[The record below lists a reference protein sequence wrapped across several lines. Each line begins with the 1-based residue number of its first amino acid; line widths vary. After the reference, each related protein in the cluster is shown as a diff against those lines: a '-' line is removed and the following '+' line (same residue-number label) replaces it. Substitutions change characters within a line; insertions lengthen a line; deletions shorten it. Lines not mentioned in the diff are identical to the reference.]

1 MDTDIKYLQLV
12 RRDLVDAAAT
22 QIVRRRQRRPEPGG
36 PRWHRLVAVAGA
48 AIVVAGL
55 IGWLTG
61 LDGFVGGDE
70 ARRAVGRAA
79 GATGETGAA
88 EAPGE
93 APPAPAQ
100 ASQAPV
106 PGTITSGYLDDQ
118 VNNLGSPTDD
128 QPFTRVIRSGRLS
141 VVIPVDTFD
150 DRFARAVEVA
160 TTNDGY
166 VSTST
171 TRERAGT
178 LEIRVPAE
186 NFDETLGGLRALGDV
201 TVQRISGQDV
211 TAEYVDLQARLRIA
225 RSRREVLLR
234 LMDQAVT
241 IDQTIRVQNALDETQ
256 LRIEQ
261 LQGTIR
267 LLDDRVALATIEV
280 SLREEGVQVVEEVE
294 TASLPNAF
302 ERSVS
307 GFVGVVAAIVVGI
320 GYLIPL
326 ALLGL
331 VIWFVWSR
339 VQRRRSA

>member
-12 RRDLVDAAAT
+12 RRDLVDAATT
-22 QIVRRRQRRPEPGG
+22 QIVRRRQRRPEPGES
-36 PRWHRLVAVAGA
+36 RWRRLVPVAAGL
-48 AIVVAGL
+48 IVVAGL
-55 IGWLTG
+55 VGWLTG
-61 LDGFVGGDE
+61 LDGFVARDE
-70 ARRAVGRAA
+70 ARRAAGRATTGETGAA
-79 GATGETGAA
+79 GATGE
-88 EAPGE
+88 
-93 APPAPAQ
+93 APPQ
-100 ASQAPV
+100 ATPAPV
-106 PGTITSGYLDDQ
+106 PGDQ
-118 VNNLGSPTDD
+118 VTNQDPPNDGPL
-128 QPFTRVIRSGRLS
+128 TRVIREARLAL
-141 VVIPVDTFD
+141 VIPAESFD
-150 DRFARAVEVA
+150 DRFAQAVEVA
-160 TTNDGY
+160 STNEGF

-201 TVQRISGQDV
+201 SVQRISGQDV

-267 LLDDRVALATIEV
+267 LLDDRVALATVEV
-280 SLREEGVQVVEEVE
+280 SMREEGVQVVEDVE

-331 VIWFVWSR
+331 AVWFVVSLVR
-339 VQRRRSA
+339 RRRSG

>member
-1 MDTDIKYLQLV
+1 MDTDIKYLELV
-12 RRDLVDAAAT
+12 RRDLVDAATT
-22 QIVRRRQRRPEPGG
+22 QIVRRRQRSPEPGVG
-36 PRWHRLVAVAGA
+36 PRWHRIVAVAAGT
-48 AIVVAGL
+48 IVVAGL
-55 IGWLTG
+55 VGWFATTG
-61 LDGFVGGDE
+61 GFTSDGAGEE
-70 ARRAVGRAA
+70 AVPAA
-79 GATGETGAA
+79 GETGATR
-88 EAPGE
+88 EAGRPSDERTIQGSI
-93 APPAPAQ
+93 
-100 ASQAPV
+100 ASPV
-106 PGTITSGYLDDQ
+106 PGT
-118 VNNLGSPTDD
+118 VNFDAFLGDVAQEPPPG
-128 QPFTRVIRSGRLS
+128 QPPSRVIRSGRLS
-141 VVIPVDTFD
+141 IVIPADTFD

-160 TTNDGY
+160 STNDGY

-186 NFDETLGGLRALGDV
+186 HFDETLGGLRALGDV
-201 TVQRISGQDV
+201 TVQRITGQDV

-241 IDQTIRVQNALDETQ
+241 IEQTIRVQNALDETQ

-261 LQGTIR
+261 LQGTLR
-267 LLDDRVALATIEV
+267 LLDDRVALATVEV
-280 SLREEGVQVVEEVE
+280 SLREEGVEVVEDVE

-302 ERSVS
+302 ERSVA

-331 VIWFVWSR
+331 AIWFVVSLVR
-339 VQRRRSA
+339 RRRSV